1 MQYVK
6 SDDMVRFD
14 GSQPSNFLCNISE
27 NKLKILK
34 MQNKLLL
41 ENIRKKNLINLIKIM
56 KMCKI
61 DSPNSFIDG
70 CK

>member
-1 MQYVK
+1 MQYVT

-34 MQNKLLL
+34 MKNKLLL
-41 ENIRKKNLINLIKIM
+41 ENIRKKNLINLINII

-61 DSPNSFIDG
+61 DSPSSFIDG